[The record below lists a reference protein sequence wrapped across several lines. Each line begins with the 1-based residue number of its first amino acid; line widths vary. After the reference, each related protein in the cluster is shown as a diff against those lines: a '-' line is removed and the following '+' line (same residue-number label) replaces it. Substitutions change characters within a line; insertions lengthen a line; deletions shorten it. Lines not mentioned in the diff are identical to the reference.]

1 MQTFNI
7 KIEDRQKQ
15 IKTIWDP
22 YKNSLNNLLDS
33 NINNIVDS
41 TNFYLIK
48 QTISTTQS
56 KMLCNIS
63 LLSEFSSKVVSSN
76 SKNSSFFAKKIH
88 YPSCRQI
95 FCQKSYSNLL
105 FKLFNKD
112 SGLKKE
118 KVMVIIIF

>member
-63 LLSEFSSKVVSSN
+63 LLSELSGKVVSSN
-76 SKNSSFFAKKIH
+76 SKNSSFFAKKYIT
-88 YPSCRQI
+88 QI
-95 FCQKSYSNLL
+95 AAKYFVKKVIPISYLNYLIRIV
-105 FKLFNKD
+105 D
-112 SGLKKE
+112 
-118 KVMVIIIF
+118 